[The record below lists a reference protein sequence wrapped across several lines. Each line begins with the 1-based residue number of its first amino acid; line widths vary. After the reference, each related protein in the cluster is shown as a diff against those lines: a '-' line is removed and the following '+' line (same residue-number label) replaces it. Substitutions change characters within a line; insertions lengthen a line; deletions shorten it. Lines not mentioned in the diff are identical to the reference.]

1 MRRFLFLFTAL
12 VLAAALTGSALAFE
26 KSPHT
31 YVWDQADILTD
42 SEEEALEALA
52 RQVSEK
58 HQVGVYICAVWD
70 YWSYGSQVYKAAEN
84 IYTDNGLGYGAGH
97 DGAMLMLSMDERDFH
112 TLGHGS
118 GVEIFNDYA
127 LESMEDDF
135 LDNFR
140 VDDWYGGFADYI
152 GSCDAILTRWEAGNP
167 VRHTVWDTVKEFY
180 NPLTLTVGLVLAFVV
195 SWLIASG
202 VKASMNTAVE
212 QAAAR
217 QYVSPNGGV
226 RLRVQDDRYTHTTTI
241 RHKIETGGG
250 GGHSHSSHS
259 SGFSGR
265 SGKF

>member
-1 MRRFLFLFTAL
+1 MRRFLSLFTAL
-12 VLAAALTGSALAFE
+12 VLILALTGSALAFE
-26 KSPHT
+26 GPHT

-42 SEEEALEALA
+42 SEEAALEELA

-70 YWSYGSQVYKAAEN
+70 YWSYGSEVYKAAEN
-84 IYTDNGLGYGAGH
+84 IYTDNGLGYGGGH
-97 DGAMLMLSMDERDFH
+97 DGAMLMLSMAERDFH

-135 LDNFR
+135 LDHFR

-152 GSCDAILTRWEAGNP
+152 GSCDEILTRWEAGDP
-167 VRHTVWDTVKEFY
+167 VRHTVWDTVKEIY
-180 NPLTLTVGLVLAFVV
+180 NPLSLVIGVILAFLV
-195 SWLIASG
+195 SWLIAG
-202 VKASMNTAVE
+202 VVKASMNTAVE

-241 RHKIETGGG
+241 RQKIESGGSG